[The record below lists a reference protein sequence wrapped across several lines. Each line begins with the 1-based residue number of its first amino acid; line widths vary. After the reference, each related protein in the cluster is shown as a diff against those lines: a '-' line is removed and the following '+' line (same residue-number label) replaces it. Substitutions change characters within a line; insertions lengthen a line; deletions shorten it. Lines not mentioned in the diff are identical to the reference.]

1 MNNSEQIN
9 QEILEQWITGKGE
22 EPVTW
27 ATLVEVLQDV
37 ELTELASDIADV
49 KLLWD
54 LTFTGAT

>member
-9 QEILEQWITGKGE
+9 QEILEQWIAGKGE

-27 ATLVEVLQDV
+27 GTLVEVLQDV

-49 KLLWD
+49 KLS
-54 LTFTGAT
+54 